1 MAGLVTKPANE
12 INTSLV
18 KFLPELKDSKYA
30 KYPMKHERWYEPT
43 ETAPNGEP
51 CYVPSSAAAAAGDG
65 GDGAKQEYVF
75 CRKTPQGMKPGY
87 FSLMTHVAYVNL
99 YDKLDSVRPTPGGC
113 CGIIGG
119 DPTEKVALDQWD
131 DVKRVI
137 WSRQLASKPDD
148 EFAAKAAMDFAKGK
162 ADSVYRWTQNEQL
175 VVNAVGTTAFVAT
188 G

>member
-12 INTSLV
+12 INASLV
-18 KFLPELKDSKYA
+18 KFLPELKDSDYA

-51 CYVPSSAAAAAGDG
+51 CFVAAVADASAEDANAA
-65 GDGAKQEYVF
+65 KKNYVF
-75 CRKTPQGMKPGY
+75 CRKTPQGMPPGY

-113 CGIIGG
+113 CGIGG
-119 DPTEKVALDQWD
+119 DPAERAEFDQWD

-148 EFAAKAAMDFAKGK
+148 DFAANAAMDFAKGK

-175 VVNAVGTTAFVAT
+175 VVNAVQTGAFIAT

>member
-12 INTSLV
+12 INTSLA

-51 CYVPSSAAAAAGDG
+51 CYVPCD
-65 GDGAKQEYVF
+65 DGANNAARKEEYVF

-87 FSLMTHVAYVNL
+87 FNLMTHVAYVNL
-99 YDKLDSVRPTPGGC
+99 YDKLDSVRPIVGGC
-113 CGIIGG
+113 CGIGG
-119 DPTEKVALDQWD
+119 DPAERTALDQWD

-148 EFAAKAAMDFAKGK
+148 EFAANAAMDFAKGK

-175 VVNAVGTTAFVAT
+175 VVNAVGTAAFVAT

>member
-43 ETAPNGEP
+43 EAAPNGEP
-51 CYVPSSAAAAAGDG
+51 CYVPCSSDG
-65 GDGAKQEYVF
+65 GGANATKVEYVF

-99 YDKLDSVRPTPGGC
+99 YDKLDSVRPNPGGC
-113 CGIIGG
+113 CGIGG
-119 DPTEKVALDQWD
+119 DPAERAALDQWD

-148 EFAAKAAMDFAKGK
+148 EFAANAAMDFAKGK
-162 ADSVYRWTQNEQL
+162 ADSAYRWTQNEQL
-175 VVNAVGTTAFVAT
+175 VVNAVGTAAFVAT